1 MKMKIKQQK
10 KPNMDCINLLTSILL
25 CYPEISEISVEP
37 ENEEVYIS
45 YTINEILSNTELKQ
59 IKEFIQD
66 SILTYQYL
74 EDLIPEK
81 NDVVLEIK
89 EKATFINIIRDVKT
103 FSHGELRLLN
113 EIIKDKFGK
122 KLINELDY
130 VPLVN
135 TSVLTQLELIDTM
148 LGSLK
153 INPVEEK
160 MVGIRE
166 NGRVIVY
173 NK

>member
-1 MKMKIKQQK
+1 M
-10 KPNMDCINLLTSILL
+10 
-25 CYPEISEISVEP
+25 
-37 ENEEVYIS
+37 
-45 YTINEILSNTELKQ
+45 
-59 IKEFIQD
+59 
-66 SILTYQYL
+66 
-74 EDLIPEK
+74 
-81 NDVVLEIK
+81 
-89 EKATFINIIRDVKT
+89 
-103 FSHGELRLLN
+103 RLLN

-135 TSVLTQLELIDTM
+135 TSVLSQLELIDTM

>member
-1 MKMKIKQQK
+1 MPSGCSRCALWRIPSKFTHSSGSTARVL
-10 KPNMDCINLLTSILL
+10 PYYNADYPGVYDENLSQTR
-25 CYPEISEISVEP
+25 
-37 ENEEVYIS
+37 
-45 YTINEILSNTELKQ
+45 
-59 IKEFIQD
+59 EFLED
-66 SILTYQYL
+66 SILSYQYL
-74 EDLIPEK
+74 ENLIPEK
-81 NDVVLEIK
+81 NDIILEVR
-89 EKATFINIIRDVKT
+89 EKATFINITRDVKT

-113 EIIKDKFGK
+113 EIIKDRFAKN
-122 KLINELDY
+122 LISEPDK
-130 VPLVN
+130 VPIVDTGIL
-135 TSVLTQLELIDTM
+135 SQLELIDTM

>member
-1 MKMKIKQQK
+1 MNMQLKQQK

-37 ENEEVYIS
+37 EHEEVYIS
-45 YTINEILSNTELKQ
+45 YTVSEVMSEADLART
-59 IKEFIQD
+59 KEFLQD
-66 SILTYQYL
+66 SILSYQYL
-74 EDLIPEK
+74 ENLVPEK
-81 NDVVLEIK
+81 NDIVLEVR
-89 EKATFINIIRDVKT
+89 ENATFINIVRDVKT

-113 EIIKDKFGK
+113 EIIKDKFAQ
-122 KLINELDY
+122 KLINEPDY
-130 VPLVN
+130 MPLVD
-135 TSVLTQLELIDTM
+135 TGVLTQLELIDTM

>member
-1 MKMKIKQQK
+1 MNMKLQQRK

-37 ENEEVYIS
+37 EHEEVYIS
-45 YTINEILSNTELKQ
+45 YTIDKILNDENLSQTR
-59 IKEFIQD
+59 EFLED
-66 SILTYQYL
+66 SILSYQYL
-74 EDLIPEK
+74 ENLIPEK
-81 NDVVLEIK
+81 NDIILEVR
-89 EKATFINIIRDVKT
+89 EKATFINITRDVKT

-113 EIIKDKFGK
+113 EIIKDRFSKN
-122 KLINELDY
+122 LISEPDK
-130 VPLVN
+130 VPIVDTGIL
-135 TSVLTQLELIDTM
+135 SQLELIDTM

>member
-1 MKMKIKQQK
+1 M
-10 KPNMDCINLLTSILL
+10 
-25 CYPEISEISVEP
+25 
-37 ENEEVYIS
+37 
-45 YTINEILSNTELKQ
+45 
-59 IKEFIQD
+59 
-66 SILTYQYL
+66 TYQYL

-81 NDVVLEIK
+81 NDVVLEVK

>member
-1 MKMKIKQQK
+1 M
-10 KPNMDCINLLTSILL
+10 
-25 CYPEISEISVEP
+25 
-37 ENEEVYIS
+37 
-45 YTINEILSNTELKQ
+45 
-59 IKEFIQD
+59 
-66 SILTYQYL
+66 TYQYL

-81 NDVVLEIK
+81 NDVVLEVK

-122 KLINELDY
+122 KLINELDC

>member
-1 MKMKIKQQK
+1 MNMKLKQQK

-37 ENEEVYIS
+37 EHEEVYIS
-45 YTINEILSNTELKQ
+45 YTINKILNDEDLSQTR
-59 IKEFIQD
+59 EFLED
-66 SILTYQYL
+66 SILSYQYL
-74 EDLIPEK
+74 EHLTPEK
-81 NDVVLEIK
+81 NNIVLEVK
-89 EKATFINIIRDVKT
+89 EKATFINITRDVKT

-113 EIIKDKFGK
+113 EIIKDKFAK
-122 KLINELDY
+122 NLIRELDR
-130 VPLVN
+130 VPIVD
-135 TSVLTQLELIDTM
+135 TSILTQLELIDTM

>member
-1 MKMKIKQQK
+1 MNMNLKQRK

-37 ENEEVYIS
+37 EHEEVYIS
-45 YTINEILSNTELKQ
+45 YTVDRILNDEDLSQTR
-59 IKEFIQD
+59 EFLED
-66 SILTYQYL
+66 SILSYQYL
-74 EDLIPEK
+74 ENLVPEK
-81 NDVVLEIK
+81 NDIVLEVR
-89 EKATFINIIRDVKT
+89 EKATFINITRDVKT

-113 EIIKDKFGK
+113 EIVKDRFAKN
-122 KLINELDY
+122 LISEPDK
-130 VPLVN
+130 VPLVD
-135 TSVLTQLELIDTM
+135 TGILSQLELIDAM

>member
-1 MKMKIKQQK
+1 MNMKIKQQK

-45 YTINEILSNTELKQ
+45 YTINEILDDKKLMQTKDFL
-59 IKEFIQD
+59 QD

-74 EDLIPEK
+74 ENLVPEK
-81 NDVVLEIK
+81 NDVMLEVK

-113 EIIKDKFGK
+113 EIIKDEFGK
-122 KLINELDY
+122 KLINEPDY
-130 VPLVN
+130 IPIVN
-135 TSVLTQLELIDTM
+135 TSALAQLELIDTM

>member
-1 MKMKIKQQK
+1 M
-10 KPNMDCINLLTSILL
+10 
-25 CYPEISEISVEP
+25 
-37 ENEEVYIS
+37 
-45 YTINEILSNTELKQ
+45 
-59 IKEFIQD
+59 
-66 SILTYQYL
+66 
-74 EDLIPEK
+74 
-81 NDVVLEIK
+81 
-89 EKATFINIIRDVKT
+89 R
-103 FSHGELRLLN
+103 
-113 EIIKDKFGK
+113 
-122 KLINELDY
+122 LDY

>member
-1 MKMKIKQQK
+1 M
-10 KPNMDCINLLTSILL
+10 
-25 CYPEISEISVEP
+25 
-37 ENEEVYIS
+37 
-45 YTINEILSNTELKQ
+45 
-59 IKEFIQD
+59 
-66 SILTYQYL
+66 TYQYL

-81 NDVVLEIK
+81 NDVVLEVK

-153 INPVEEK
+153 INPVEEQ